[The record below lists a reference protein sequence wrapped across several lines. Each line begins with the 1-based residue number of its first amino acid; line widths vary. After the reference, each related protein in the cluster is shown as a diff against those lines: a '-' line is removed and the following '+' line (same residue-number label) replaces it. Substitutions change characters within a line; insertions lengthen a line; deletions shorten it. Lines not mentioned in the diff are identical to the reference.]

1 MSTKTETATTTDRQ
15 EDRTP
20 VIQLWGRLVVPLQG
34 DITDTQMERLTAR
47 VLEHIRER
55 GADGLVLDVSGVW
68 MVDSHLCAALARLA
82 AAAQLMG
89 VRSVLCG
96 LSTDIVMT
104 LLSLGFELRGVETS
118 LGLEDALAQLGVRV
132 ERAQSAAQDMDL
144 VPLG

>member
-1 MSTKTETATTTDRQ
+1 
-15 EDRTP
+15 
-20 VIQLWGRLVVPLQG
+20 
-34 DITDTQMERLTAR
+34 
-47 VLEHIRER
+47 
-55 GADGLVLDVSGVW
+55 